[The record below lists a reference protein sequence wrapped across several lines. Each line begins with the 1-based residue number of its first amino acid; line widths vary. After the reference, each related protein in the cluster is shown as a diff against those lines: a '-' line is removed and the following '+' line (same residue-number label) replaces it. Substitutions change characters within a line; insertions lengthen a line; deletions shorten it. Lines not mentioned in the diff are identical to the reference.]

1 MHRSGP
7 VGSLR
12 LWENAMSTPERLRAR
27 AEEAE
32 RLADIVSYGRD
43 KERLNAQAAE
53 MRERA
58 DALEARQQLIE
69 ATPAP
74 RRKLPAWLT
83 RWLSRRNQAA

>member
-43 KERLNAQAAE
+43 KERLAAQAAE

-58 DALEARQQLIE
+58 DALEAHQQHVE
-69 ATPAP
+69 AAPTP
-74 RRKLPAWLT
+74 RRKLPAWLS
-83 RWLSRRNQAA
+83 RWLPHRKQTA